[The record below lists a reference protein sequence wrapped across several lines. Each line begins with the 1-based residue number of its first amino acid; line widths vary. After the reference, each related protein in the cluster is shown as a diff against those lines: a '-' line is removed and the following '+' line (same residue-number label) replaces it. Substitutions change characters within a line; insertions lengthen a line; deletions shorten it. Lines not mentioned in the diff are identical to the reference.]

1 MKENKRA
8 YHSKVLLFGEYLVLE
23 QAQALAM
30 PLRKFKGDWGQVDNP
45 KIKNPYF
52 KEMLSLLAF
61 FQDKKLDEFLDLKI
75 FGDAIQS
82 GLIFNSNIRNGYGT
96 GSSGALIAGIYDQYL
111 FDNAKTDDFIEI
123 RQRLSTMECFF
134 HGKSSGVDPLISFYD
149 TPLLVDQNGSIG
161 QVHIPAQSCSFYLLD
176 SEVSRSTQPFVDIYN
191 EKKRDADFNSRILQ
205 PLKESSNRVIEGFLH
220 GDSNFLSNI
229 ELLSKLQFEGFKEMI
244 LPAFVPL
251 WEKGLS
257 TGDFYL
263 KLCGA
268 GGGGYYLAIGSEQHI
283 LDNFK
288 GTALKLF

>member
-82 GLIFNSNIRNGYGT
+82 GLIFNSNIRNGYGA
-96 GSSGALIAGIYDQYL
+96 GSSGALIAGIYDQYV

-134 HGKSSGVDPLISFYD
+134 HGKSSGIDPLISFYD
-149 TPLLVDQNGSIG
+149 TPLLVDQNSSIG

-205 PLKESSNRVIEGFLH
+205 PLKESSNRAIEGFLN
-220 GDSNFLSNI
+220 GDSNSLSNI

>member
-134 HGKSSGVDPLISFYD
+134 HGKSSGIDPLISFYD

-205 PLKESSNRVIEGFLH
+205 PLKESSNRAIEGFLH

>member
-1 MKENKRA
+1 MKKNKRA

-30 PLRKFKGDWGQVDNP
+30 PLKKFKGNWGLVDNP

-52 KEMLSLLAF
+52 KEMLELLSF
-61 FQDKKLDEFLDLKI
+61 FQDKKLNEFLDLK
-75 FGDAIQS
+75 GLADAIQS

-111 FDNAKTDDFIEI
+111 FDNAQTDDFVEI
-123 RQRLSTMECFF
+123 RQRLSVMESFF

-149 TPLLVDQNGSIG
+149 TPLLVDQDGSIG
-161 QVHIPAQSCSFYLLD
+161 QVHIPSQSCSFYLLD

-191 EKKRDADFNSRILQ
+191 EKKRDTDFESKLLQ
-205 PLKESSNRVIEGFLH
+205 PLKEASNRAIKGFLQ
-220 GDSNFLSNI
+220 GDLNFLSNMEI
-229 ELLSKLQFEGFKEMI
+229 LSRLQFEGFKEMI
-244 LPAFVPL
+244 LPSFVPL
-251 WEKGLS
+251 WEKGLK

-283 LDNFK
+283 LDDFK
-288 GTALKLF
+288 GTAIKLF

>member
-1 MKENKRA
+1 MFWGLALKAYDKHEMILRFTSLRIVSIRMNWFILILTLAGQDLRSLWAENLK
-8 YHSKVLLFGEYLVLE
+8 
-23 QAQALAM
+23 
-30 PLRKFKGDWGQVDNP
+30 
-45 KIKNPYF
+45 
-52 KEMLSLLAF
+52 AF
-61 FQDKKLDEFLDLKI
+61 ENHFLIGSD
-75 FGDAIQS
+75 
-82 GLIFNSNIRNGYGT
+82 GLIEEVITKVEGL
-96 GSSGALIAGIYDQYL
+96 GA
-111 FDNAKTDDFIEI
+111 FMEIEA
-123 RQRLSTMECFF
+123 MECADYPDQNSL
-134 HGKSSGVDPLISFYD
+134 KEQCSSFYD
-149 TPLLVDQNGSIG
+149 ALKKIQGRLGAG

-191 EKKRDADFNSRILQ
+191 EKKRDADFNSRILK
-205 PLKESSNRVIEGFLH
+205 PLKESSNRAIEGFLH

-268 GGGGYYLAIGSEQHI
+268 GSGGYYLAIGSEQHI